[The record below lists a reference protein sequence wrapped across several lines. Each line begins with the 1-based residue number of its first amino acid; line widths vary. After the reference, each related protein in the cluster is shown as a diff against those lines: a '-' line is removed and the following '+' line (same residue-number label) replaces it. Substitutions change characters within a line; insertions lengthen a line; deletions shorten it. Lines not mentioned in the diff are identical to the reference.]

1 MTVLTFDDVKYA
13 KAEAEA
19 RRRGVDLRAKLSHE
33 VDAYAY
39 DADVRES
46 DLADGDEIVGVWR
59 TPDDVHRYFAEKLRK
74 AGRDV

>member
-46 DLADGDEIVGVWR
+46 DSADGDEIVGVWR
-59 TPDDVHRYFAEKLRK
+59 THDDIREFFDNVLRE
-74 AGRDV
+74 AGADV

>member
-33 VDAYAY
+33 VETYAHDAEVRNSEFSDDDEIAGVLRTHE
-39 DADVRES
+39 DVRRFFEGILS
-46 DLADGDEIVGVWR
+46 EAAAGD
-59 TPDDVHRYFAEKLRK
+59 
-74 AGRDV
+74 

>member
-19 RRRGVDLRAKLSHE
+19 RRRGVDLRAKLSRE

-46 DLADGDEIVGVWR
+46 DSAEGDEIVGVWH